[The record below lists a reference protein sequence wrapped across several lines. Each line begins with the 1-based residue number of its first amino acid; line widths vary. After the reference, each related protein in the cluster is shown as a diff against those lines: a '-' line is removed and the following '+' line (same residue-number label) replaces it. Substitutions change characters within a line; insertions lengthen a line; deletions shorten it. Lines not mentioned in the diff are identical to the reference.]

1 MIIKNA
7 KLRHLLTKH
16 AKEFLILLVEQKI
29 SFSIL
34 CDISKTDFNP
44 PLPEDIAKGLND
56 LTLFILADYTFE
68 SIDFG
73 VSGISFEA
81 GFGEQNF
88 GSLVSIEYE
97 GIVQILL
104 QDEQLLKEISLFVN
118 VANAQLYSDFDS
130 IQEDFRDLD
139 FSMQMLSSNP
149 ENSYLFSKKKGD
161 KNE

>member
-1 MIIKNA
+1 M
-7 KLRHLLTKH
+7 
-16 AKEFLILLVEQKI
+16 
-29 SFSIL
+29 
-34 CDISKTDFNP
+34 
-44 PLPEDIAKGLND
+44 
-56 LTLFILADYTFE
+56 
-68 SIDFG
+68 
-73 VSGISFEA
+73 SGISFEA